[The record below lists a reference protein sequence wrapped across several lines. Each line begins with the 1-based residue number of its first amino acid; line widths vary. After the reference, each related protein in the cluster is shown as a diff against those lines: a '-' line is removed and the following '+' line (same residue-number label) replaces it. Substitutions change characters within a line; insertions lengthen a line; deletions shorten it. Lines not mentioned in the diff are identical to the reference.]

1 MSIPKTDQF
10 PDDPDNLSP
19 ARRRRARRGLI
30 PEDLVEIAENIESLA
45 YQTIPSFDFFL
56 FSLLS
61 AAIIT
66 VSILADSPVLLI
78 LGALTAPVMAP
89 FIGIPLGTAT
99 GSLRFFS
106 QRLAGSLVAS
116 GFVLLVGILGGYA
129 TFVLKT
135 PQVQFLYYNAR
146 VSWTHFVL
154 LLFGT
159 IFSIL
164 AFKKE
169 GQIPVLPSL
178 AIAYELYVPLALA
191 GFGFGSGQP
200 HLWPDCLVLFGI
212 HLAVLAISGTIVFL
226 ILGIKPLKFI
236 GYTFGSLVI
245 ILIIVAL
252 IGLSSAGAI
261 VTGKIALPTPLPSS
275 TPTSTPAPPSPTP
288 TETPIPPTP
297 TLTATVP
304 TATITPQPTA
314 SSTIT
319 PKPTPVYAEIAVPD
333 SYEGAIVRREPRF
346 DPGNILASLIN
357 GTVVEILD
365 PSPTFDEES
374 NLNWLNIRFINEDGD
389 PQEGWVVER
398 LLLVATPQPDW

>member
-10 PDDPDNLSP
+10 PDDPEDLSP

-30 PEDLVEIAENIESLA
+30 PEDLVEIADNIENLA
-45 YQTIPSFDFFL
+45 YQTVPTFDFFL

-66 VSILADSPVLLI
+66 ASILADSPVLLL

-89 FIGIPLGTAT
+89 FIGIALGTAT
-99 GSLRFFS
+99 GSFRFFS

-116 GFVLLVGILGGYA
+116 AFVFLVGILGGYA

-135 PQVQFLYYNAR
+135 GQVQFLIYNAR

-159 IFSIL
+159 VFSIL
-164 AFKKE
+164 SFAKE
-169 GQIPVLPSL
+169 GEIPVLPSL
-178 AIAYELYVPLALA
+178 AIAYEIYVPLALA

-226 ILGIKPLKFI
+226 IMGIRPLKFI
-236 GYTFGSLVI
+236 GYTFGSL
-245 ILIIVAL
+245 ILILSIVAV

-261 VTGKIALPTPLPSS
+261 ITGKIALPTPLPSS
-275 TPTSTPAPPSPTP
+275 TPTRTPAPPTSTP
-288 TETPIPPTP
+288 TETPVPPTA
-297 TLTATVP
+297 TLTPTVP
-304 TATITPQPTA
+304 TATITPEPTS

-319 PKPTPVYAEIAVPD
+319 PKPTPLYAEIAVPEG
-333 SYEGAIVRREPRF
+333 YTGAIIRSEPRF

-357 GTVVEILD
+357 GSVVEILD

-374 NLNWLNIRFINEDGD
+374 NLNWLNIQYFDEFGD
-389 PQEGWVVER
+389 PQEGWVIES
-398 LLLVATPQPDW
+398 LILVATPQPDW